1 MQRPF
6 LSIIIP
12 AYNEEAR
19 LPETLTKVGSFLGG
33 QSYTSEVLV
42 VDNNSTD
49 QTAEIILDFSDQF
62 KDIKGLF
69 ERDPGKG
76 AAVRCGMRQAR
87 GEYLFMCDADLS
99 MPIEEVNKFLPP
111 QLEGFQ
117 VAIASRE
124 APGAIRYHEPTIRHL
139 GGRIMNWLIQLMIL
153 PGLNDTQC
161 GFKCFTHQAARDLFG
176 KQTLSGWSFDIEV
189 LFIARQ
195 RGYQITEV
203 AIPWFYHQE
212 SKVHAVRDALKI
224 LRDIRTIRENHSLGK
239 YDPEN

>member
-1 MQRPF
+1 VQQPF

-19 LPETLTKVGSFLGG
+19 LPVTLSKVSCFLSD
-33 QSYTSEVLV
+33 QEYTAEVLV

-49 QTAEIILDFSDQF
+49 ATAEIIQDFSNQHSC
-62 KDIKGLF
+62 IKGLF
-69 ERDPGKG
+69 ESRPGKG
-76 AAVRCGMRQAR
+76 AAVRCGMTEAR

-99 MPIEEVNKFLPP
+99 MPIEEVNRFLPP
-111 QLEGFQ
+111 QLEDFQ

-124 APGAIRYHEPTIRHL
+124 ASGSIRYDEPHFRHW
-139 GGRIMNWLIQLMIL
+139 GGRLMNWLIQLLIL

-161 GFKCFTHQAARDLFG
+161 GFKCFTHQAGKDLFAN
-176 KQTLSGWSFDIEV
+176 QTLDGWSFDIEL

-195 RGYQITEV
+195 RGYVITEV
-203 AIPWFYHQE
+203 AIPWIYNQE
-212 SKVHAVRDALKI
+212 SKVHAVRDALQM
-224 LRDIRTIRENHSLGK
+224 LLDIRKIHRNHTQGL

>member
-12 AYNEEAR
+12 AYNEETR
-19 LPETLTKVGSFLGG
+19 LPNTLNMVSSFLRM

-49 QTAEIILDFSDQF
+49 QTAEIILDFSNQYPF
-62 KDIKGLF
+62 IKGLF
-69 ERDPGKG
+69 ENNPGKG
-76 AAVRCGMRQAR
+76 AAVRCGMAQAQ
-87 GEYLFMCDADLS
+87 GDFFFMCDADLS
-99 MPIEEVNKFLPP
+99 MPIEEINRFLPP

-117 VAIASRE
+117 IAIASRE
-124 APGAIRYHEPTIRHL
+124 TPGSIRYNEPHFRHL
-139 GGRIMNWLIQLMIL
+139 GGRLMNWLIQLFIL

-161 GFKCFTHQAARDLFG
+161 GFKCFTRSAGQDLFA
-176 KQTLSGWSFDIEV
+176 KQTLDGWSFDIEL

-195 RGYQITEV
+195 RGYSIVEV
-203 AIPWFYHQE
+203 AIPWIYNQQ
-212 SKVHAVRDALKI
+212 SKVHAIRDALQI
-224 LRDIRTIRENHSLGK
+224 LLDIQTIRKNHTQGI

>member
-19 LPETLTKVGSFLGG
+19 LPETLNKVGSFLRE

-62 KDIKGLF
+62 SDIKGLF
-69 ERDPGKG
+69 EKDPGKG
-76 AAVRCGMRQAR
+76 AAVRCGMKQAR

-117 VAIASRE
+117 VAPVFRF
-124 APGAIRYHEPTIRHL
+124 H
-139 GGRIMNWLIQLMIL
+139 
-153 PGLNDTQC
+153 
-161 GFKCFTHQAARDLFG
+161 
-176 KQTLSGWSFDIEV
+176 
-189 LFIARQ
+189 
-195 RGYQITEV
+195 
-203 AIPWFYHQE
+203 
-212 SKVHAVRDALKI
+212 
-224 LRDIRTIRENHSLGK
+224 
-239 YDPEN
+239 